1 MENVE
6 PQTTLR
12 DTIADTFDA
21 LESGSTPAADAPA
34 IEIPQDVKDQRARD
48 EAGRFAK
55 ENAAKD
61 AAKPAAAP
69 ASPTAAV
76 TAAPPSAQ
84 AAAAPAPIPR
94 PQSWKKDYDTHWS
107 GLAPEVQAYILQRE
121 KEYQGG
127 VSTYKTEAENA
138 RQLNEAI
145 APFLPNLQRHGV
157 EPTQWIRALGAAHER
172 LSLGSEQ
179 ERTQTFAN
187 LLSQYRV
194 NPQNLFQ
201 LLSGQQPQYQQPVQ
215 QQQPQYQPQDIER
228 IVEQKLVQ
236 KEINNEYQRFITEAP
251 EKYPHYEAVKDTM
264 AGLLQAELA
273 QDYPSAYEAA
283 LRHPRHADIF
293 ESVQTAQREAS
304 AAAERESK
312 QAAVNSARAR
322 TVSTRG
328 STPSAAA
335 STQSKPQGLRAQLS
349 EAFDSVTATRV

>member
-1 MENVE
+1 MENAE
-6 PQTTLR
+6 AQTTLR
-12 DTIADTFDA
+12 DTINDTFDA
-21 LESGSTPAADAPA
+21 LDAGSTPAADAPA

-55 ENAAKD
+55 ETAAAK
-61 AAKPAAAP
+61 AAEKPAAAP
-69 ASPTAAV
+69 ASPTAAP
-76 TAAPPSAQ
+76 AASPSAPV
-84 AAAAPAPIPR
+84 AAAPIPR

-107 GLAPEVQAYILQRE
+107 ALTPEVQAYIQQRE

-127 VSTYKTEAENA
+127 VSTYKTEAESA

-157 EPTQWIRALGAAHER
+157 EPTQWIRNLGAAHER
-172 LSLGSEQ
+172 LALGSEQ

-201 LLSGQQPQYQQPVQ
+201 LLSGQQPQYQQPT

-228 IVEQKLVQ
+228 IVEQKLTQ

-283 LRHPRHADIF
+283 LRHPRHADIYDAM
-293 ESVQTAQREAS
+293 QTAQRDAN
-304 AAAERESK
+304 ATAEREK
-312 QAAVNSARAR
+312 QQAAVNSARAR

-335 STQSKPQGLRAQLS
+335 ATQAKPQGLRSQLS